1 MNSDHNDLEKIE
13 DGLSNKLIYR
23 ITEKENTKIIID
35 FSRDKQE
42 FKNFL
47 TVYEILQ
54 KINISIPKIY
64 EVNQKQYKIYMQ
76 DFGKNRF
83 NKIYNKDNLYKLLK
97 LAVENIIVIQNE
109 SNLNNLKN
117 LKEYTFEDL
126 KIELKEF
133 VTYYI
138 PNNKNSN
145 FPTSKF
151 YESWKSIFYSQ
162 NYNMKNFVHKD
173 FEFVNLFFLENC
185 ESHLQCGIIDFQSA
199 FKGFI
204 GWDLISLLENPRIN
218 FTRDYNDKLIEYF
231 YDNTS
236 IIENFNTFLEQY
248 YVLSLARQ
256 TRLLG
261 RWRKLLS
268 TNNDNKYLNY
278 LKITKSRTIATLNN
292 IKNYELRSMYEKYLK
307 YKNKVLLKNTID
319 FFTNIGCDEILINT
333 HYLHNKIKKYLDK
346 NFKKYPIQII
356 YEKKIL
362 GTGGGVKNIF
372 NYTNRK
378 KICVVNSDI
387 FWNNKNKS
395 HIKYFLSN
403 YQDVSHCKMLLSKDI
418 NFLGLKKENGD
429 FNLKRNIVI
438 NSKNKNLYFLF
449 LNLKN

>member
-138 PNNKNSN
+138 PTNKNSN

-151 YESWKSIFYSQ
+151 YELWKSIFYSQ

-261 RWRKLLS
+261 RWRKLLT

-292 IKNYELRSMYEKYLK
+292 IKNHELRLIYEKYL
-307 YKNKVLLKNTID
+307 
-319 FFTNIGCDEILINT
+319 
-333 HYLHNKIKKYLDK
+333 
-346 NFKKYPIQII
+346 
-356 YEKKIL
+356 
-362 GTGGGVKNIF
+362 
-372 NYTNRK
+372 
-378 KICVVNSDI
+378 
-387 FWNNKNKS
+387 
-395 HIKYFLSN
+395 
-403 YQDVSHCKMLLSKDI
+403 
-418 NFLGLKKENGD
+418 
-429 FNLKRNIVI
+429 
-438 NSKNKNLYFLF
+438 
-449 LNLKN
+449 

>member
-151 YESWKSIFYSQ
+151 YELWESIFYSQ

-236 IIENFNTFLEQY
+236 IIENFDTFLEQY

-268 TNNDNKYLNY
+268 TNNDNQYLDY

-292 IKNYELRSMYEKYLK
+292 IKNYELRSIYEKYL
-307 YKNKVLLKNTID
+307 
-319 FFTNIGCDEILINT
+319 
-333 HYLHNKIKKYLDK
+333 
-346 NFKKYPIQII
+346 
-356 YEKKIL
+356 
-362 GTGGGVKNIF
+362 
-372 NYTNRK
+372 
-378 KICVVNSDI
+378 
-387 FWNNKNKS
+387 
-395 HIKYFLSN
+395 
-403 YQDVSHCKMLLSKDI
+403 
-418 NFLGLKKENGD
+418 
-429 FNLKRNIVI
+429 
-438 NSKNKNLYFLF
+438 
-449 LNLKN
+449 

>member
-47 TVYEILQ
+47 NVYEILL

-64 EVNQKQYKIYMQ
+64 EVNQQQYKIYMQ

-117 LKEYTFEDL
+117 LQEYTFEDL

-151 YESWKSIFYSQ
+151 YELWESIFYSQ

-218 FTRDYNDKLIEYF
+218 FTQDYNDKLIEYF
-231 YDNTS
+231 YDNAA

-261 RWRKLLS
+261 RWRKLVS
-268 TNNDNKYLNY
+268 TNNDNQYLDY

-292 IKNYELRSMYEKYLK
+292 IKNYELRSIYEKYL
-307 YKNKVLLKNTID
+307 
-319 FFTNIGCDEILINT
+319 
-333 HYLHNKIKKYLDK
+333 
-346 NFKKYPIQII
+346 
-356 YEKKIL
+356 
-362 GTGGGVKNIF
+362 
-372 NYTNRK
+372 
-378 KICVVNSDI
+378 
-387 FWNNKNKS
+387 
-395 HIKYFLSN
+395 
-403 YQDVSHCKMLLSKDI
+403 
-418 NFLGLKKENGD
+418 
-429 FNLKRNIVI
+429 
-438 NSKNKNLYFLF
+438 
-449 LNLKN
+449 

>member
-23 ITEKENTKIIID
+23 VTEKENTKIIID

-117 LKEYTFEDL
+117 LKEYTFDDL

-199 FKGFI
+199 FKGFR

-292 IKNYELRSMYEKYLK
+292 IKNYELRSMYEKYL
-307 YKNKVLLKNTID
+307 
-319 FFTNIGCDEILINT
+319 
-333 HYLHNKIKKYLDK
+333 
-346 NFKKYPIQII
+346 
-356 YEKKIL
+356 
-362 GTGGGVKNIF
+362 
-372 NYTNRK
+372 
-378 KICVVNSDI
+378 
-387 FWNNKNKS
+387 
-395 HIKYFLSN
+395 
-403 YQDVSHCKMLLSKDI
+403 
-418 NFLGLKKENGD
+418 
-429 FNLKRNIVI
+429 
-438 NSKNKNLYFLF
+438 
-449 LNLKN
+449 

>member
-1 MNSDHNDLEKIE
+1 MNFDYNDLEKIE
-13 DGLSNKLIYR
+13 DGLSSKLIYR

-138 PNNKNSN
+138 PTNKNSN

-151 YESWKSIFYSQ
+151 YELWKSIFYSQ

-173 FEFVNLFFLENC
+173 FEFVNLFFLENY

-199 FKGFI
+199 FMGFI

-231 YDNTS
+231 YDNMP
-236 IIENFNTFLEQY
+236 IIENLNTFREQY

-261 RWRKLLS
+261 RWRKLVS
-268 TNNDNKYLNY
+268 TYNDNQYLNY
-278 LKITKSRTIATLNN
+278 LKITKFRTIETLNN
-292 IKNYELRSMYEKYLK
+292 IKNYQLRSMYEKYL
-307 YKNKVLLKNTID
+307 
-319 FFTNIGCDEILINT
+319 
-333 HYLHNKIKKYLDK
+333 
-346 NFKKYPIQII
+346 
-356 YEKKIL
+356 
-362 GTGGGVKNIF
+362 
-372 NYTNRK
+372 
-378 KICVVNSDI
+378 
-387 FWNNKNKS
+387 
-395 HIKYFLSN
+395 
-403 YQDVSHCKMLLSKDI
+403 
-418 NFLGLKKENGD
+418 
-429 FNLKRNIVI
+429 
-438 NSKNKNLYFLF
+438 
-449 LNLKN
+449 

>member
-151 YESWKSIFYSQ
+151 YELWKSIFYSQ
-162 NYNMKNFVHKD
+162 NYNMKNFAHKD

-292 IKNYELRSMYEKYLK
+292 IKNYELRSMYEKYL
-307 YKNKVLLKNTID
+307 
-319 FFTNIGCDEILINT
+319 
-333 HYLHNKIKKYLDK
+333 
-346 NFKKYPIQII
+346 
-356 YEKKIL
+356 
-362 GTGGGVKNIF
+362 
-372 NYTNRK
+372 
-378 KICVVNSDI
+378 
-387 FWNNKNKS
+387 
-395 HIKYFLSN
+395 
-403 YQDVSHCKMLLSKDI
+403 
-418 NFLGLKKENGD
+418 
-429 FNLKRNIVI
+429 
-438 NSKNKNLYFLF
+438 
-449 LNLKN
+449 

>member
-1 MNSDHNDLEKIE
+1 MNFDHNDLEKIE

-54 KINISIPKIY
+54 KINISIPLIY

-76 DFGKNRF
+76 DFGRNRF
-83 NKIYNKDNLYKLLK
+83 NKIYNKVNLYKLLK

-173 FEFVNLFFLENC
+173 FEFVNLFF
-185 ESHLQCGIIDFQSA
+185 F
-199 FKGFI
+199 
-204 GWDLISLLENPRIN
+204 
-218 FTRDYNDKLIEYF
+218 
-231 YDNTS
+231 
-236 IIENFNTFLEQY
+236 
-248 YVLSLARQ
+248 
-256 TRLLG
+256 
-261 RWRKLLS
+261 RKL
-268 TNNDNKYLNY
+268 
-278 LKITKSRTIATLNN
+278 
-292 IKNYELRSMYEKYLK
+292 
-307 YKNKVLLKNTID
+307 
-319 FFTNIGCDEILINT
+319 
-333 HYLHNKIKKYLDK
+333 
-346 NFKKYPIQII
+346 
-356 YEKKIL
+356 
-362 GTGGGVKNIF
+362 
-372 NYTNRK
+372 
-378 KICVVNSDI
+378 
-387 FWNNKNKS
+387 
-395 HIKYFLSN
+395 
-403 YQDVSHCKMLLSKDI
+403 
-418 NFLGLKKENGD
+418 
-429 FNLKRNIVI
+429 
-438 NSKNKNLYFLF
+438 
-449 LNLKN
+449 

>member
-151 YESWKSIFYSQ
+151 YELWKSIFYSQ

-173 FEFVNLFFLENC
+173 FEFVNLFFLENY

-199 FKGFI
+199 FMGFI

-236 IIENFNTFLEQY
+236 IIENLNTFREQY

-268 TNNDNKYLNY
+268 TNNDNQYLDY

-292 IKNYELRSMYEKYLK
+292 IKNYELRSIYEKYL
-307 YKNKVLLKNTID
+307 
-319 FFTNIGCDEILINT
+319 
-333 HYLHNKIKKYLDK
+333 
-346 NFKKYPIQII
+346 
-356 YEKKIL
+356 
-362 GTGGGVKNIF
+362 
-372 NYTNRK
+372 
-378 KICVVNSDI
+378 
-387 FWNNKNKS
+387 
-395 HIKYFLSN
+395 
-403 YQDVSHCKMLLSKDI
+403 
-418 NFLGLKKENGD
+418 
-429 FNLKRNIVI
+429 
-438 NSKNKNLYFLF
+438 
-449 LNLKN
+449 

>member
-173 FEFVNLFFLENC
+173 FEFVNLFFLENY

-199 FKGFI
+199 FMGFI

-231 YDNTS
+231 YDKTS
-236 IIENFNTFLEQY
+236 IIENLNTFRQQY
-248 YVLSLARQ
+248 YILSLARQ

-268 TNNDNKYLNY
+268 TNNDNKYLDY

-292 IKNYELRSMYEKYLK
+292 IKNYELRSIYEKYL
-307 YKNKVLLKNTID
+307 
-319 FFTNIGCDEILINT
+319 
-333 HYLHNKIKKYLDK
+333 
-346 NFKKYPIQII
+346 
-356 YEKKIL
+356 
-362 GTGGGVKNIF
+362 
-372 NYTNRK
+372 
-378 KICVVNSDI
+378 
-387 FWNNKNKS
+387 
-395 HIKYFLSN
+395 
-403 YQDVSHCKMLLSKDI
+403 
-418 NFLGLKKENGD
+418 
-429 FNLKRNIVI
+429 
-438 NSKNKNLYFLF
+438 
-449 LNLKN
+449 

>member
-35 FSRDKQE
+35 FSRDKQD

-47 TVYEILQ
+47 NVYEILQ

-173 FEFVNLFFLENC
+173 FEFVNLFFLENY

-218 FTRDYNDKLIEYF
+218 FTRDYNDKLIKYF
-231 YDNTS
+231 YDNTP
-236 IIENFNTFLEQY
+236 IIENLNTFREQY
-248 YVLSLARQ
+248 YILSLARQ

-261 RWRKLLS
+261 RWKKLLS

-292 IKNYELRSMYEKYLK
+292 IKNYELRSIYEKYL
-307 YKNKVLLKNTID
+307 
-319 FFTNIGCDEILINT
+319 
-333 HYLHNKIKKYLDK
+333 
-346 NFKKYPIQII
+346 
-356 YEKKIL
+356 
-362 GTGGGVKNIF
+362 
-372 NYTNRK
+372 
-378 KICVVNSDI
+378 
-387 FWNNKNKS
+387 
-395 HIKYFLSN
+395 
-403 YQDVSHCKMLLSKDI
+403 
-418 NFLGLKKENGD
+418 
-429 FNLKRNIVI
+429 
-438 NSKNKNLYFLF
+438 
-449 LNLKN
+449 

>member
-1 MNSDHNDLEKIE
+1 MNSDYNDLEKIE

-42 FKNFL
+42 LKNFL
-47 TVYEILQ
+47 TVYEILK

-83 NKIYNKDNLYKLLK
+83 NKIYNRDNLYKLLK

-117 LKEYTFEDL
+117 LKEYTFDDL

-151 YESWKSIFYSQ
+151 YKLWKSIFYSQ

-199 FKGFI
+199 FRGFI

-261 RWRKLLS
+261 RWNKLLI

-278 LKITKSRTIATLNN
+278 LKITKSRTIAILNN
-292 IKNYELRSMYEKYLK
+292 IKNYELRSMYKNYL
-307 YKNKVLLKNTID
+307 
-319 FFTNIGCDEILINT
+319 
-333 HYLHNKIKKYLDK
+333 
-346 NFKKYPIQII
+346 
-356 YEKKIL
+356 
-362 GTGGGVKNIF
+362 
-372 NYTNRK
+372 
-378 KICVVNSDI
+378 
-387 FWNNKNKS
+387 
-395 HIKYFLSN
+395 
-403 YQDVSHCKMLLSKDI
+403 
-418 NFLGLKKENGD
+418 
-429 FNLKRNIVI
+429 
-438 NSKNKNLYFLF
+438 
-449 LNLKN
+449 

>member
-138 PNNKNSN
+138 SANKNSN

-151 YESWKSIFYSQ
+151 YELWKSIFYSQ

-268 TNNDNKYLNY
+268 TNNDNKYLDY

-292 IKNYELRSMYEKYLK
+292 IKNYELRSIYEKYL
-307 YKNKVLLKNTID
+307 
-319 FFTNIGCDEILINT
+319 
-333 HYLHNKIKKYLDK
+333 
-346 NFKKYPIQII
+346 
-356 YEKKIL
+356 
-362 GTGGGVKNIF
+362 
-372 NYTNRK
+372 
-378 KICVVNSDI
+378 
-387 FWNNKNKS
+387 
-395 HIKYFLSN
+395 
-403 YQDVSHCKMLLSKDI
+403 
-418 NFLGLKKENGD
+418 
-429 FNLKRNIVI
+429 
-438 NSKNKNLYFLF
+438 
-449 LNLKN
+449 

>member
-138 PNNKNSN
+138 STKKNSN

-151 YESWKSIFYSQ
+151 YELWKCIFYSQ

-173 FEFVNLFFLENC
+173 FEFVNLFFLENY

-199 FKGFI
+199 FMGFI

-218 FTRDYNDKLIEYF
+218 FTRDYNDELIEYF
-231 YDNTS
+231 YDNAPV
-236 IIENFNTFLEQY
+236 IENFNTFREQY

-268 TNNDNKYLNY
+268 TNNDNQYLDY
-278 LKITKSRTIATLNN
+278 LKITKSRIIATLNE
-292 IKNYELRSMYEKYLK
+292 IKNYELRSIYEKYL
-307 YKNKVLLKNTID
+307 
-319 FFTNIGCDEILINT
+319 
-333 HYLHNKIKKYLDK
+333 
-346 NFKKYPIQII
+346 
-356 YEKKIL
+356 
-362 GTGGGVKNIF
+362 
-372 NYTNRK
+372 
-378 KICVVNSDI
+378 
-387 FWNNKNKS
+387 
-395 HIKYFLSN
+395 
-403 YQDVSHCKMLLSKDI
+403 
-418 NFLGLKKENGD
+418 
-429 FNLKRNIVI
+429 
-438 NSKNKNLYFLF
+438 
-449 LNLKN
+449 

>member
-54 KINISIPKIY
+54 KISISIPKIY
-64 EVNQKQYKIYMQ
+64 EVNQKQYKVYMQ

-97 LAVENIIVIQNE
+97 LAVKNIIVIQNE

-117 LKEYTFEDL
+117 LKEYDFEDL

-138 PNNKNSN
+138 PTNKNSN

-151 YESWKSIFYSQ
+151 YELWKSVFHSQ

-185 ESHLQCGIIDFQSA
+185 ESHLKCGIIDFQSA

-204 GWDLISLLENPRIN
+204 AWDLISLLENPRIN
-218 FTRDYNDKLIEYF
+218 FTRDYNDKLIKYF

-268 TNNDNKYLNY
+268 LNNENQYLDY

-292 IKNYELRSMYEKYLK
+292 IKNYELRSMYEKYL
-307 YKNKVLLKNTID
+307 
-319 FFTNIGCDEILINT
+319 
-333 HYLHNKIKKYLDK
+333 
-346 NFKKYPIQII
+346 
-356 YEKKIL
+356 
-362 GTGGGVKNIF
+362 
-372 NYTNRK
+372 
-378 KICVVNSDI
+378 
-387 FWNNKNKS
+387 
-395 HIKYFLSN
+395 
-403 YQDVSHCKMLLSKDI
+403 
-418 NFLGLKKENGD
+418 
-429 FNLKRNIVI
+429 
-438 NSKNKNLYFLF
+438 
-449 LNLKN
+449 

>member
-64 EVNQKQYKIYMQ
+64 EVNRKQYKIYMQ

-138 PNNKNSN
+138 PTNKNSN

-151 YESWKSIFYSQ
+151 YELWKSIFYSQ

-173 FEFVNLFFLENC
+173 FEFVNLFFLENY

-199 FKGFI
+199 FMGFI

-218 FTRDYNDKLIEYF
+218 FTRDFNDELIEYF
-231 YDNTS
+231 YSNTS
-236 IIENFNTFLEQY
+236 ITENLNTFREQY

-261 RWRKLLS
+261 RWRKLLR
-268 TNNDNKYLNY
+268 TNNNNQYLDY

-292 IKNYELRSMYEKYLK
+292 IKNYELRSIYEKYL
-307 YKNKVLLKNTID
+307 
-319 FFTNIGCDEILINT
+319 
-333 HYLHNKIKKYLDK
+333 
-346 NFKKYPIQII
+346 
-356 YEKKIL
+356 
-362 GTGGGVKNIF
+362 
-372 NYTNRK
+372 
-378 KICVVNSDI
+378 
-387 FWNNKNKS
+387 
-395 HIKYFLSN
+395 
-403 YQDVSHCKMLLSKDI
+403 
-418 NFLGLKKENGD
+418 
-429 FNLKRNIVI
+429 
-438 NSKNKNLYFLF
+438 
-449 LNLKN
+449 

>member
-1 MNSDHNDLEKIE
+1 MNSDHNGLEKIE

-23 ITEKENTKIIID
+23 ITEKDNTKIIID
-35 FSRDKQE
+35 FSRDKQN

-64 EVNQKQYKIYMQ
+64 EVNQQQYKIYMQ

-83 NKIYNKDNLYKLLK
+83 NKIYNKDNLYNLLK

-173 FEFVNLFFLENC
+173 FEFVNLFFLENY

-292 IKNYELRSMYEKYLK
+292 IKNYELRSMYEKYL
-307 YKNKVLLKNTID
+307 
-319 FFTNIGCDEILINT
+319 
-333 HYLHNKIKKYLDK
+333 
-346 NFKKYPIQII
+346 
-356 YEKKIL
+356 
-362 GTGGGVKNIF
+362 
-372 NYTNRK
+372 
-378 KICVVNSDI
+378 
-387 FWNNKNKS
+387 
-395 HIKYFLSN
+395 
-403 YQDVSHCKMLLSKDI
+403 
-418 NFLGLKKENGD
+418 
-429 FNLKRNIVI
+429 
-438 NSKNKNLYFLF
+438 
-449 LNLKN
+449 